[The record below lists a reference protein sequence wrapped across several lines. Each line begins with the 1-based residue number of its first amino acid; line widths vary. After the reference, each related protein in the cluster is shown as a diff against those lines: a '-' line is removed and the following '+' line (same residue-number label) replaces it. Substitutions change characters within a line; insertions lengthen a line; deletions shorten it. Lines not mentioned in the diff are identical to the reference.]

1 MSDDVDGDG
10 GSGSAFRAFRSLIE
24 SADRKFAHVRDL
36 PPYERC
42 PLHMVYYRKA
52 FKAYTRLWRF
62 QQEHRRDLVAAGL
75 RRWEIGEIA
84 SRIGQLY
91 YGQYQRTSEARFLLE
106 SYIFYEAILSRRY
119 FEPPSVATG
128 ADLGLRYKELRF
140 HARFLIVAM
149 LLNRKDVVMN
159 LVERFRALVE
169 DSKSV
174 FRDSNFKEWKHVLQ
188 ETFRFLKADTS
199 FTNTRPLR
207 YSLLF
212 DSHPSSLP
220 HIARLHKR
228 RVLKLQD
235 AVLTS
240 YRRNE
245 IKINEL
251 TLDTYRMIQCLEWEP
266 SGSFYQVVME
276 SSDNGVCSD
285 QSGASGLID
294 INLSADM
301 TDPSAPANPHKAV
314 IYHPSVSHLMM
325 VLAAICEELSSD
337 NILLIYIAASGK
349 VEQANPSEKDSSR
362 LKPDIHHSYRN
373 GVSLRH
379 ASVSDRPNLNDS
391 PGSCLWL
398 GSKGSAGVNN
408 LYPEDLIPFTR
419 KPLFI
424 IIDSENSHAFKE
436 IHGSEKGEA
445 AALLLSPRRPP
456 SISNAGLTPS
466 GSQFTYFLTAPLLA
480 FIQLVGLKSDID
492 VDVYSS
498 AESIFSSA
506 FAEWEVILCTSER
519 LDHVWAQV
527 LPDPFLRRLILRF
540 IFCRAVLSLLS
551 LCGNDDEQL
560 PHCLP
565 GLPESVS
572 PDSPSIQS
580 YIWKLA
586 EALGVVGH
594 FSFSDN
600 IKGSALRR

>member
-1 MSDDVDGDG
+1 MSDDAG
-10 GSGSAFRAFRSLIE
+10 GENGGGEGGGASAFRTFRSLVEI
-24 SADRKFAHVRDL
+24 ADRKFARVRDL
-36 PPYERC
+36 PPYGHG
-42 PLHMVYYRKA
+42 PLHAVYYRKV

-62 QQEHRRDLVAAGL
+62 QQEHRRDLVSAGL

-119 FEPPSVATG
+119 FESPMAG
-128 ADLGLRYKELRF
+128 EADLGLRYKELRF
-140 HARFLIVAM
+140 HARFLIVAL

-159 LVERFRALVE
+159 LAERFRSLVE
-169 DSKSV
+169 GSKSV
-174 FRDSNFKEWKHVLQ
+174 FRETNFKEWKQVLQ

-199 FTNTRPLR
+199 FSNTRPLR

-220 HIARLHKR
+220 YIARLHKR

-235 AVLTS
+235 ALLTS
-240 YRRNE
+240 YRKNE
-245 IKINEL
+245 IKVAEL

-266 SGSFYQVVME
+266 SGSFYQVATTE
-276 SSDNGVCSD
+276 SSDNGASSD

-301 TDPSAPANPHKAV
+301 TDPSLPANSRKAV
-314 IYHPSVSHLMM
+314 IYHPSVSHLMK
-325 VLAAICEELSSD
+325 VLAAVCEELASD
-337 NILLIYIAASGK
+337 SVLLIYVSASGRADQGFPF
-349 VEQANPSEKDSSR
+349 ENDSSKT
-362 LKPDIHHSYRN
+362 KPSTQDSYKN
-373 GVSLRH
+373 GGSLRLPPGH
-379 ASVSDRPNLNDS
+379 SRIDS
-391 PGSCLWL
+391 RDNSGTCVYL
-398 GSKGSAGVNN
+398 GSRRSGGVNS

-424 IIDSENSHAFKE
+424 IIDSENSPSFKQ
-436 IHGSEKGEA
+436 IHGSERGEA
-445 AALLLSPRRPP
+445 AALLLSPRRPSSVSDFDVP
-456 SISNAGLTPS
+456 AT

-498 AESIFSSA
+498 AESMLSSA
-506 FAEWEVILCTSER
+506 IAEWEVILCTSEG
-519 LDHVWAQV
+519 LDQVWAQV

-540 IFCRAVLSLLS
+540 IFCRAVLALLGKS
-551 LCGNDDEQL
+551 RKNNEQL
-560 PHCLP
+560 PDCLP
-565 GLPESVS
+565 SLPEPVS

-580 YIWKLA
+580 HISKLA
-586 EALGVVGH
+586 ETLGVAGYFN
-594 FSFSDN
+594 FS
-600 IKGSALRR
+600 G